1 MNKMDRTFHEDDESK
16 SDMRLFVFEN
26 ATFLNNILCSLP
38 QPKFLENIELLGRIK
53 KKKKRL

>member
-1 MNKMDRTFHEDDESK
+1 MDRTFHEDDESK
-16 SDMRLFVFEN
+16 SDMRLFAFEN